1 MRSQESP
8 LSHDP
13 SGVEVSIAESPS
25 SLPRDNRSSAARPVP
40 FARATGHFTDD
51 PSARLAR
58 TFRYPSIRALF
69 PYALWLQAGAAGMLA
84 AAGGVAT
91 LVNVPGSVGPASAW
105 LAAGV
110 ALTAYSWRRF
120 AAAIAALDASIGDE
134 ATVPAH
140 GANRIQTATGRH
152 DGARLG
158 PVRRAVPAS

>member
-1 MRSQESP
+1 MHSQENP
-8 LSHDP
+8 RSHDP
-13 SGVEVSIAESPS
+13 SGVAASFAESPS
-25 SLPRDNRSSAARPVP
+25 PLPRDERPSATRPLP
-40 FARATGHFTDD
+40 FARASGHFTDD

-91 LVNVPGSVGPASAW
+91 LVNAPGSVGSASAW

-140 GANRIQTATGRH
+140 GAIRFQTATGRH
-152 DGARLG
+152 DEARLG